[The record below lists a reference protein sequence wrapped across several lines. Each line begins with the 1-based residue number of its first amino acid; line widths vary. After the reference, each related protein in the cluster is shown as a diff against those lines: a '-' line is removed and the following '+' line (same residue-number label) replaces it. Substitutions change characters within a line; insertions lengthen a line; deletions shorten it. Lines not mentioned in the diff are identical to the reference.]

1 MSTCGRGAYL
11 ADPHEAIVTLRIE
24 AKIGR
29 HVFYVLVRPAVM
41 GVGRQPGWL
50 RDGRRGLELEGR
62 ARSGLAHRAFAGAR
76 GGRLAQR
83 RRLCRAGQ
91 LGLARGRLGSRSAR
105 TLLISR
111 FRAAV
116 NGLQQLKSLVQLVV
130 RRNDAV
136 LLAGHEALEAGEE
149 ALLPAPLPVIAL
161 LTLLLLWGLRG
172 LAGALRQDLLVVLL
186 LQARR
191 LVGNRAAFAL
201 RVNLAQLVLQVAHL
215 RLQHLLLVLLVEWV
229 VAAGLPCPPVPVV
242 HVPLN
247 ARARLRD
254 AATSGRMRRCRTWS
268 STWSSQNAG
277 SGAHRDSSAI
287 HMRWAS

>member
-1 MSTCGRGAYL
+1 MVMSTWGGPHL

-29 HVFYVLVRPAVM
+29 HVFYVFVRPAVM
-41 GVGRQPGWL
+41 GVGRQPGWFG
-50 RDGRRGLELEGR
+50 DGRRGLELEGR

-111 FRAAV
+111 FRAAI

-172 LAGALRQDLLVVLL
+172 LASALRQDLLVVLL

-201 RVNLAQLVLQVAHL
+201 RVYLAQLVLQVAHL

-229 VAAGLPCPPVPVV
+229 VPAGLPCPPIPVV

-247 ARARLRD
+247 ARMLETPRQAAERGAAAPGRRHGPPKTQAAARTETPRQ
-254 AATSGRMRRCRTWS
+254 
-268 STWSSQNAG
+268 ST
-277 SGAHRDSSAI
+277 
-287 HMRWAS
+287 